1 MKKFKAG
8 LMADECGEGQGMA
21 EYALILVG
29 VAVACIAV
37 YKLLGT
43 QIGTVVGNINTQ
55 LTLPKAG

>member
-1 MKKFKAG
+1 MSKFIGKAKAG

-43 QIGTVVGNINTQ
+43 KITAVVTSINGN
-55 LTLPKAG
+55 LAS